1 MEMKKLLLTLLLSVL
16 AVSMHAVCVDGI
28 YYYLKPDHKAT
39 VKVETVWNEDFTS
52 YEVLYYK
59 GDLVIPSTFV
69 FEGETYTVDCVD
81 LYGCEELTSVT
92 LPETIEEIAECGF
105 YGCSALTGVE
115 LPSSLK
121 KIGRSAFSY
130 SGLKEITI
138 PSSVKTIGA
147 MALSTRTLEKVY
159 IPDLLAWCNTDIEM
173 AGNVGYIFSTEGNLS
188 IYMGS
193 DKVLVKNLVIP
204 NEITTVKPNLFR
216 DFVQLTEVTFHEK
229 VDSIGTNA
237 FKGCTGLERINI
249 SDLKAWC
256 HMRFGNSAILPNG
269 MVQDIGNP
277 LYYANALYMDG
288 EELTV
293 LDIPEGTERIGEGA
307 FMNCKGVTRVNLP
320 STLRRVDYSAFLDC
334 INIITV
340 STPSL
345 RDYCNIEYASMN
357 SSPLTPNKTTAVQLH
372 EGESADIAENL
383 VIPAGVTEIKPYAF
397 AGNLPHHG
405 LSIPPSVKKI
415 GAYAFY
421 NGLYLNNLNIM
432 GHVTEIAENAFG
444 NCTGLS
450 IGAGGTIHVYDGNPA
465 AISEMAFYNTRGGAY
480 GPYPA
485 DCIYSCPLYVP
496 TGTKAKYEQTTGWS
510 LFKEIH
516 EFDVELP
523 TEVSIPTWEPTME
536 RFTLDGLRVDEQRR
550 GLLIVRQGDGKIKK
564 VLRK

>member
-1 MEMKKLLLTLLLSVL
+1 MEMKKLLLTLLLTVM
-16 AVSMHAVCVDGI
+16 AVSMQAVCVDGI
-28 YYYLKPDHKAT
+28 YYYLKPNHRAMVT
-39 VKVETVWNEDFTS
+39 VETVWNEDGTS
-52 YEVLYYK
+52 YEKLYYK
-59 GDLVIPSTFV
+59 GQLDIPATFT
-69 FEGETYTVDCVD
+69 FEGETYTVDDVY
-81 LYGCEELTSVT
+81 LFGCEELTGVT

-105 YGCSALTGVE
+105 YGCTALTTVA

-147 MALSTRTLEKVY
+147 MAFGTPTLEKVY
-159 IPDLLAWCNTDIEM
+159 IPDLVAWCNTDIEM
-173 AGNVGYIFSTEGNLS
+173 AGTVGYLFSGEGNLN
-188 IYMGS
+188 IYIGK
-193 DKVLVKNLVIP
+193 DKERVTNLVIP

-216 DFVQLTEVTFHEK
+216 DFKQLTEVTFHEE

-237 FKGCTGLERINI
+237 FKDCTGLQRVNI

-256 HMRFGNSAILPNG
+256 HIRFGKSSIIPGG
-269 MVQDIGNP
+269 MVQDMSNP
-277 LYYANALYMDG
+277 VYYAKALYMGG

-293 LDIPEGTERIGEGA
+293 LDIPEGTERIGEAA
-307 FMNCKGVTRVNLP
+307 FINCRNVTRVNLP
-320 STLRRVDYSAFLDC
+320 STLRKVNYSAFLDC
-334 INIITV
+334 INIWTV
-340 STPSL
+340 WTPSL
-345 RDYCNIEYASMN
+345 RDYCEIEYASMS

-372 EGESADIAENL
+372 EGEGTEMADCL

-397 AGNLPHHG
+397 AGNLPHHA
-405 LSIPPSVKKI
+405 LNIPASVRKI
-415 GAYAFY
+415 GVYAFY

-432 GHVTEIAENAFG
+432 GHVTEMGDNAFG

-450 IGAGGTIHVYDGNPA
+450 IGSGGSIYVYDGNPA
-465 AISEMAFYNTRGGAY
+465 AISEKAFYNTRGGAY

-496 TGTKAKYEQTTGWS
+496 TGTKSKYEQTTGWS
-510 LFKEIH
+510 QFKNID
-516 EFDVELP
+516 EFEVQLP